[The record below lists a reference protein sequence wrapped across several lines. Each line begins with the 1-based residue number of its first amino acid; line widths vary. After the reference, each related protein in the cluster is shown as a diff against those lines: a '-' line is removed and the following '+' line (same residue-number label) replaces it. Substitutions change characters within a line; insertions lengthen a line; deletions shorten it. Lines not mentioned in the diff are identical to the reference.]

1 MKDIIITAK
10 RQKTEIGVFCICIIL
25 AILLNLFSIAFFGT
39 EWSELW
45 TQSFWMLLITVGLYG
60 LSIVLRLLFY
70 GFSRNRK
77 DK

>member
-10 RQKTEIGVFCICIIL
+10 RQKTEIAVFCACIVL
-25 AILLNLFSIAFFGT
+25 AILLNVCSIFFFGT

-45 TQSFWMLLITVGLYG
+45 TQSFWMMLITVGLYG
-60 LSIVLRLLFY
+60 LSIVLRLLFC